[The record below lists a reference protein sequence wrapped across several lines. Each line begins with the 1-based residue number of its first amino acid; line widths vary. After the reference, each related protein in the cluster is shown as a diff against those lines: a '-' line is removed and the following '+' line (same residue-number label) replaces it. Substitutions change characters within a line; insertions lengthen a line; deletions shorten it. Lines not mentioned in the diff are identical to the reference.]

1 MKKNDP
7 ISHLAIKNV
16 ISVQE
21 GQKISDARHVM
32 CNDNIHHVPVVAG
45 NRLVGMV
52 SFTDMMKLN
61 MVINGADERSVDAI
75 IDQQFTLADIM
86 TTELV
91 TASSNSTVRE
101 VATILSNNS
110 FHSLPLVDDAGNL
123 EGIVTSTDLIQ
134 YLCDQY

>member
-7 ISHLAIKNV
+7 ISHLDLKKV

-21 GQKISDARHVM
+21 GQKISDARHIM
-32 CNDNIHHVPVVAG
+32 CNENIHHVPVVNG
-45 NRLVGMV
+45 TRLVGMV

-61 MVINGADERSVDAI
+61 LVINGADERSVDTI
-75 IDQQFTLADIM
+75 IDQQFMLSDIM
-86 TTELV
+86 TVDLV
-91 TASSNSTVRE
+91 TASSKSSVRE
-101 VATILSNNS
+101 VATILSNHS